1 MPYVDERAGFDS
13 IRSLAESGI
22 VDAFKNRLQPRS
34 DSALPTLPKF
44 TYVNN
49 ERLFIRRKVLA
60 IDGSNIYERIPGS
73 LPCTEAGL
81 VTLGLVVID
90 VGKIQTLRALPD
102 SGAVNPRKLRDTEKG
117 HTRGT
122 VLPGM
127 NATTIEGL
135 SPRTWFRQ
143 SINRELKLATLGGE
157 SFLETLYAISN
168 LNRSI
173 NCPNSPCSDDMTVT
187 VSIPKPGKVSTCGSC
202 GEVIWTADC
211 LRIHEQFEDN
221 HPAGECHSRFRDVLE
236 ILAMV
241 NAIRYLSTM
250 PEGIKALGK
259 SAAVVMDGPLAA
271 FGTIAYLANAV
282 RKELLRI
289 QELMNQEGEND
300 GLLVMSGVKSGAFV
314 EHAEELDRAPEPD
327 SRIQKSHVW
336 LPDDNYIR
344 KNIVAGTS
352 HNPKPWGELTY
363 FGRPVIFKT
372 ASGKRLVLNV
382 AQPETQDTLTNSPS
396 PRVLNHALA
405 IADTL
410 GVGEHEFLPLRRA
423 HATCAIPLKAG
434 TDIIASLA

>member
-1 MPYVDERAGFDS
+1 MPYIDERAGFDS
-13 IRSLAESGI
+13 IRSLAEAGI
-22 VDAFKNRLQPRS
+22 VNAFKDRLKPRS
-34 DSALPTLPKF
+34 DSNLRTLPKF
-44 TYVNN
+44 TFVDKNKQVV
-49 ERLFIRRKVLA
+49 RRKVLA

-90 VGKIQTLRALPD
+90 VGKIQSLKKLPN
-102 SGAVNPRKLRDTEKG
+102 SGAVNPRELSDTEKDE
-117 HTRGT
+117 TLGT

-127 NATTIEGL
+127 NATTKDGL

-143 SINRELKLATLGGE
+143 TINQDLIRATLGGE
-157 SFLETLYAISN
+157 NFLETLYAISN

-173 NCPNSPCSDDMTVT
+173 NCPNSSCSDDGTVMVT
-187 VSIPKPGKVSTCGSC
+187 IPKPGKISSCDKC
-202 GEVIWTADC
+202 GETIWTADS

-221 HPAGECHSRFRDVLE
+221 HPAGECHSRFRDALE
-236 ILAMV
+236 LLAMV
-241 NAIRYLSTM
+241 NALRCLSAARD
-250 PEGIKALGK
+250 GISALGNT
-259 SAAVVMDGPLAA
+259 AIVMDGPLAA

-289 QELMNQEGEND
+289 QELMDIEGKND
-300 GLLVMSGVKSGAFV
+300 GLLVMSGIKSGAFV

-327 SRIQKSHVW
+327 SRIQNSHVW
-336 LPDDNYIR
+336 LPNDNYIR
-344 KNIVAGTS
+344 NNIVAGTS
-352 HNPKPWGELTY
+352 RNPKPWGELTY

-382 AQPETQDTLTNSPS
+382 AQPETLSTLTNAPN

-423 HATCAIPLKAG
+423 HASCAIPLKAG